1 MKLHRLLNTSSHPNS
16 TKLRNISC
24 SISVTFNDQSF
35 ISHFNRS
42 ELHKIKCGFLAAKM
56 CREINIGMPKLE
68 TSSNP
73 YFSFLNLTLETSLG
87 VLDLS
92 ENVCYGAKPSANI
105 FIA

>member
-1 MKLHRLLNTSSHPNS
+1 MKLHRILNTSSHPNNI
-16 TKLRNISC
+16 KLRNTSC

-35 ISHFNRS
+35 ISHF
-42 ELHKIKCGFLAAKM
+42 KCGFLAAKM

-92 ENVCYGAKPSANI
+92 ENVCYGAKPSANT